1 MVLKGIKMKRSDTGI
16 PHYVR
21 ISFPD
26 LMENDFD
33 AYHRLVSKYR
43 SRAKARGYNPSNLKQ
58 EEWNVI
64 FNDNLP
70 KLEKGEK
77 VHTSWIETV
86 GKGLIEEALEYLNSK
101 PSNDKLDED
110 SNPWEWLIVPGSVK
124 MAAKGLKW
132 GDDFLLQASYLPS
145 CVIDKVKEKLEFQNK
160 SAADL
165 F

>member
-1 MVLKGIKMKRSDTGI
+1 MKRSETGI

-70 KLEKGEK
+70 KLEPGEK
-77 VHTSWIETV
+77 VHTSWVDTV
-86 GKGLIEEALEYLNSK
+86 GKGLIEDAREYLNRK
-101 PSNDKLDED
+101 SNDKLDED
-110 SNPWEWLIVPGSVK
+110 SNVWEWLIIPSSIK
-124 MAAKGLKW
+124 LAARGLKQHN
-132 GDDFLLQASYLPS
+132 DFMLQASYLPS
-145 CVIDKVKEKLEFQNK
+145 NLIDEVKE
-160 SAADL
+160 DL
-165 F
+165 FNLQSKTAI